1 MPDDAVARATTALRS
16 FWDASAL
23 PPERREYAE
32 FQARRYPSIV
42 QFLSESPSG
51 AGSKVLDLGGGTGSL
66 AVALRA
72 AFGGTYE
79 VADFLVPTD
88 TVRAAQVAH
97 GVVAAYRCDLT
108 AHPALDGIP
117 ADYDLILF
125 VEVLEHLLVN
135 PLLLF
140 RELRRHLKPGGRLFL
155 TTPNV
160 ARLGNRYRLLRGQ
173 SIQERGR
180 YPRDGAGV
188 YGHVVEYTRAELDRL
203 LRVEAMRPVRAQI
216 VQQMPARSVGTVK
229 RAGVRILNR
238 PLWSRWEL
246 GDDILALY
254 ERSETPLVSTPLT
267 AMI

>member
-1 MPDDAVARATTALRS
+1 VPDDAVGRATTALRS
-16 FWDASAL
+16 FWDASSL
-23 PPERREYAE
+23 PPDRRGYAE

-42 QFLSESPSG
+42 EFLSESPPG

-66 AVALRA
+66 AVALHA

-79 VADFLVPTD
+79 VADFLVPSE

-97 GVVAAYRCDLT
+97 GVAAWYRCDLT
-108 AHPALDGIP
+108 TRPALESLP
-117 ADYDLILF
+117 ADYDVILL
-125 VEVLEHLLVN
+125 VEVLEPLLVN

-140 RELRRHLKPGGRLFL
+140 REIRRHLQPGGRLFL

-160 ARLGNRYRLLRGQ
+160 ARLGNRYRLLRGR

-180 YPRDGAGV
+180 YPRDGTGV

-203 LRVEAMRPVRAQI
+203 LTAEAMRPVRARV
-216 VQQMPARSVGTVK
+216 VQQMPTRSVGGVK
-229 RAGVRILNR
+229 RLGVRLLNGPVWR
-238 PLWSRWEL
+238 RWEL

-254 ERSETPLVSTPLT
+254 ERSEGPLGPGELPP
-267 AMI
+267 MI